1 MDLLREIFL
10 TRTELYAPEYVQYQC
25 DLLESF
31 WKQQK
36 KPSLCCRNL
45 DVDAY
50 IQSLNVYIR
59 ERWPSEVGFLYYL
72 VIWTCVKDNIFEF
85 EYKLNNVQFIKIFFN
100 NLGENLIYDILKPL
114 LFTRGSHD
122 NRGA

>member
-1 MDLLREIFL
+1 MGLLQETFL
-10 TRTELYAPEYVQYQC
+10 NRTEQYAPEYVQYQC

-31 WKQQK
+31 WRQQK
-36 KPSLCCRNL
+36 KPFLCCHNL

-100 NLGENLIYDILKPL
+100 NLGENLIYDILKP
-114 LFTRGSHD
+114 
-122 NRGA
+122 